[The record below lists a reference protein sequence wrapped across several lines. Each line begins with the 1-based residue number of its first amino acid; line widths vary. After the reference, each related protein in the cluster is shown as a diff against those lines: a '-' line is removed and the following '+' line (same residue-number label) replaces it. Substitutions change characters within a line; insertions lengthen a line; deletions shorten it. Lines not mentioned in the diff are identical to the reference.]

1 MPLKQGKSSAAIS
14 ANIREMIASGHP
26 QRQAV
31 AAALSTARRS
41 SKDRADGGAAPAV
54 AWYAR
59 GGHVGPLTGATGGRA
74 DKIPTTVPN
83 GSHIIP
89 ADVVSALGE
98 GNSGAGMALLEKRF
112 PHSNPRRAWGGGLGP
127 SGMPHMTS
135 MSGTPNMTP
144 THIMPHMTSI
154 PGTPHMSAPTHMIG
168 IPHPHMTGSPHLAG
182 VPRIGMPHAPSLPGM
197 PHLAAG
203 GVPVNLSD
211 GEFSVAPEDVQ
222 KIGGGDMEHG
232 HRVLDKFIVHVRR
245 ENIKKLKN
253 LPGPV
258 KN

>member
-1 MPLKQGKSSAAIS
+1 MPLTQGKSRATIS

-31 AAALSTARRS
+31 AAALNTARRS
-41 SKDRADGGAAPAV
+41 SKGRADGGAAPAPGP
-54 AWYAR
+54 WYAR

-98 GNSGAGMALLEKRF
+98 GNSAAGMALLEKRF
-112 PHSNPRRAWGGGLGP
+112 PHSNPRRAYGGGLGP
-127 SGMPHMTS
+127 SG
-135 MSGTPNMTP
+135 
-144 THIMPHMTSI
+144 MPHMTSI
-154 PGTPHMSAPTHMIG
+154 PGTPHMSAPPHMIG
-168 IPHPHMTGSPHLAG
+168 IPHPHMTSSPHLAG
-182 VPRIGMPHAPSLPGM
+182 VPRIHMPHAPALPGI

-245 ENIKKLKN
+245 ENIKKLKK